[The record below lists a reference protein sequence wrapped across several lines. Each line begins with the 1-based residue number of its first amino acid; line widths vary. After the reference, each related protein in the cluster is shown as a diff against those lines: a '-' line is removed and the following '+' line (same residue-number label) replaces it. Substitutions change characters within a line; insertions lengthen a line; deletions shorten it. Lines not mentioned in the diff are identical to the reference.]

1 MGDIYV
7 RREEDADQLSAE
19 KFDRRM
25 QRDAAR
31 QQKKP
36 LNDAT
41 EDRAGARDADVDA
54 VLRRL
59 MRRRAICTRSCST
72 RTMRS

>member
-1 MGDIYV
+1 MGDLYV
-7 RREEDADQLSAE
+7 RGEDDADQLSAE

-41 EDRAGARDADVDA
+41 EDRAGARDAEVDA

-59 MRRRAICTRSCST
+59 MRRRAICTGLCST